1 MESMEDFASLLESSF
16 NKVYNG
22 DVLDGTIIEIQKD
35 ALVMDIHSYMD
46 AIMPITDL
54 LYDGEV
60 LEDLYHVGDT
70 MKVMVKRVDTR
81 NDRIYV
87 SKTEADKVVIW
98 DALEEMRQEGTP
110 LEVQV
115 KEVVKGGL
123 RVQYKGVRG
132 FLPQFQIELE
142 PVEELEAYVG
152 KTLICVVQRVDRE
165 KKDVVVSRKELLRKK
180 KAQERDN
187 AISELLPGTTT
198 KGTVARI
205 ENYGAFV
212 ELAPGVDGMVHIS
225 EMAWHRVKH
234 PSDVVKVGQVVKVS
248 VLSVDKEKG
257 RIALTMKDVDQ
268 DPWHALEFKVG
279 DKRKVT
285 IGKIISAGAFAEVQ
299 EGIEGFLP
307 ISMISEKR
315 IRNVREV
322 LKEEDVVEVQIH
334 AIDPIQRRVTLTMKE
349 MEEEEVYAYD
359 NDEEGFTM
367 ADAFKNFK
375 L

>member
-22 DVLDGTIIEIQKD
+22 DVMDGTIIEIQKD

-60 LEDLYHVGDT
+60 LEELYQVGDT
-70 MKVMVKRVDTR
+70 LKVMVKRVDTR

-87 SKTEADKVVIW
+87 SKIDADKVVIW

-110 LEVQV
+110 VEVQV

-123 RVQYKGVRG
+123 RIRYKGVRG
-132 FLPQFQIELE
+132 FLPQFQVEIE
-142 PVEELEAYVG
+142 PVEELDAYVG
-152 KTLICVVQRVDRE
+152 KTLTCVVQKVDRE
-165 KKDVVVSRKELLRKK
+165 RKDVVVSRKELLRKK
-180 KAQERDN
+180 KAQERDS
-187 AISELLPGTTT
+187 AINELLPGTTT
-198 KGTVARI
+198 KGTVVRI

-225 EMAWHRVKH
+225 EMAWHRIKH
-234 PSDVVKVGQVVKVS
+234 PSEIVREGQVVKVS
-248 VLSVDKEKG
+248 VLSVDKAKG
-257 RIALTMKDVDQ
+257 RIALTMKEVDQ

-279 DKRKVT
+279 DKMQVT
-285 IGKIISAGAFAEVQ
+285 IGRIINAGAFAEVQ
-299 EGIEGFLP
+299 DGIEGFLP

-322 LKEEDVVEVQIH
+322 LKEEDVVEVKIH
-334 AIDPIQRRVTLTMKE
+334 SIDPIQRRVTLTMKD
-349 MEEEEVYAYD
+349 MEEEEVFEYD
-359 NDEEGFTM
+359 NDDEGFTM
-367 ADAFKNFK
+367 ADAFKGFK
-375 L
+375 I